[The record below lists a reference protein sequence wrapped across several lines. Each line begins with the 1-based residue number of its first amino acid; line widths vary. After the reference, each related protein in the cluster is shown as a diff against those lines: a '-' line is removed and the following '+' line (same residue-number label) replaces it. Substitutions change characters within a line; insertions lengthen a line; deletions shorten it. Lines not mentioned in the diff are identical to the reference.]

1 VKAKALHV
9 KVEWVVVEEEG
20 CKKKK
25 STIRGAEAKKMKF
38 SKFGPM
44 PATIAD

>member
-1 VKAKALHV
+1 VKAKALHA
-9 KVEWVVVEEEG
+9 KVDGVVVEEEG
-20 CKKKK
+20 CEKKK
-25 STIRGAEAKKMKF
+25 STIRGVEAKKMKF